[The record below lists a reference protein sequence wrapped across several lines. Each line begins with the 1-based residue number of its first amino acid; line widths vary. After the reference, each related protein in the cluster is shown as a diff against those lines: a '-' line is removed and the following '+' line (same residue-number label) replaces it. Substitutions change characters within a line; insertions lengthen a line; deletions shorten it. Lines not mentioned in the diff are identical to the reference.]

1 MLKVAA
7 LAFLPAAAVL
17 FGIMAVPLAMMP
29 AIHDSFSQGAT
40 LYYGAAALSF
50 ILAVP
55 VSWYVAR
62 RMLSRRERALLDAGA
77 GRGRKD

>member
-7 LAFLPAAAVL
+7 LAFLPTAAVL
-17 FGIMAVPLAMMP
+17 FGLLAVPVAVIP
-29 AIHDSFSQGAT
+29 AIRDSFGQGAT

-50 ILAVP
+50 ALAVP
-55 VSWYVAR
+55 VSWYVAH

-77 GRGRKD
+77 GRGRA